1 MDGREMMSVEELMR
15 LVFVDQASR
24 TLMPL
29 AESPVRVE
37 EDEREKSVPLDHQ
50 EQPMILRI

>member
-1 MDGREMMSVEELMR
+1 MMSVEELMR

>member
-1 MDGREMMSVEELMR
+1 MMSVEELMR

-29 AESPVRVE
+29 AESSIRVE
-37 EDEREKSVPLDHQ
+37 EDEKEKSVPDNHQ